1 MLLQNTNEYQADLQ
15 ARDHETFELK
25 ELIFKVCVEIDE
37 IREELKKPQAVPGGE
52 RSNGSASQEQVGALR
67 QDLDGALQQL
77 ETLERKAREGA
88 QRFAQLQKEVQDYQR
103 EPKPEGHDGISEGIQ
118 RIFEDRLT
126 KIEGNLRIQSEQC
139 PRQLVLPD
147 RA

>member
-37 IREELKKPQAVPGGE
+37 IREELKKPQAVSGGE
-52 RSNGSASQEQVGALR
+52 QSNGSASQEQVGALR

-88 QRFAQLQKEVQDYQR
+88 QRFASVAERGTGL
-103 EPKPEGHDGISEGIQ
+103 SEG
-118 RIFEDRLT
+118 
-126 KIEGNLRIQSEQC
+126 
-139 PRQLVLPD
+139 
-147 RA
+147 A